1 MLGRKQQESLIYFF
15 DVIKSVLAESHDGDE
30 IAELKD
36 KLNISLALM
45 ERDFPL
51 SIQVKLNNR
60 CLQIVYMFNK

>member
-15 DVIKSVLAESHDGDE
+15 DVIKLVLAESHDGDE

-51 SIQVKLNNR
+51 SIQVKVITLH
-60 CLQIVYMFNK
+60 IYAFK